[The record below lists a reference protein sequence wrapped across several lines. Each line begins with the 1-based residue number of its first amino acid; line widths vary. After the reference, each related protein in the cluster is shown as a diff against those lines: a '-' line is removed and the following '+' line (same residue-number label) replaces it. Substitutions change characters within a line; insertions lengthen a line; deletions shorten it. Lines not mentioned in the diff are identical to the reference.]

1 MTLPSSP
8 NSIAMSQVNTELS
21 RNATA
26 LINLNDSE
34 VRTLAG
40 VGGSGTTI
48 AMQNLRGKSAVALQ
62 FNGDGASFFSF
73 AGGEQFA
80 EASITLRSNGSITI
94 TTSEAGQTTAGPTAY
109 LNPITTNAGAGFE
122 YRLNVTGLPVD
133 FDAYN
138 QPQGRIAATGF
149 TAWHTID
156 VDRQFWIEASFFD
169 STRGADGFYGT
180 LEIRNKT
187 TLQTISRGF
196 DLEIELY

>member
-21 RNATA
+21 RSATA

-62 FNGDGASFFSF
+62 FNNADIFSTF
-73 AGGEQFA
+73 AGGDEFVI
-80 EASITLRSNGSITI
+80 ASITLRSNGSISI
-94 TTSEAGQTTAGPTAY
+94 TSSEAGQATFGPTAY

-149 TAWHTID
+149 TEWYTID
-156 VDRQFWIEASFFD
+156 VDSEFWIEAAFFN
-169 STRGADGFYGT
+169 SSPGTEGFSGT

-196 DLEIELY
+196 DLEIEFY